1 MIYTYSLIIIF
12 LISFILKFHVIIIGI
27 NNNLNQLNDHI
38 NILFEET
45 NQKIQEKLNLCKKKI
60 KDFIFRTNTERY
72 HIKNSIF
79 DLEESLINSYDDF
92 IINLII
98 IKFPS
103 SNKNFKVIK
112 DIDENTIKINY
123 YNYSILFATNII
135 NEFSNLNDIY
145 PIYSNK
151 SYYISHKNIHFS
163 ANKNKDEL
171 EVLYKINSQNEIYNF
186 IENYNLKN
194 RYIYIEFIL
203 YDIIINK
210 INKSYKTVKST
221 FYIKRNI
228 LDTNNYFL
236 MLVKFLDNISLSFS
250 IKNTDLL
257 LFDNNDKVFKINDFY
272 DNKNNTTILD
282 NPLEYTYKKIEE
294 YNDFYF

>member
-12 LISFILKFHVIIIGI
+12 LISFILKFYVIIIGI

-38 NILFEET
+38 NNLFEET

-60 KDFIFRTNTERY
+60 KDFILRTNTDRY
-72 HIKNSIF
+72 HIKNSVF
-79 DLEESLINSYDDF
+79 ELEESLINNYDDF

-112 DIDENTIKINY
+112 DIDTNTIKINY

-135 NEFSNLNDIY
+135 NEFSNLNDVY

-151 SYYISHKNIHFS
+151 SSYISYKNVNFS
-163 ANKNKDEL
+163 NNNKDEL
-171 EVLYKINSQNEIYNF
+171 EVLYKINSQKEIYNF
-186 IENYNLKN
+186 IENYNLKS

-210 INKSYKTVKST
+210 IDKSYKTVKST

-236 MLVKFLDNISLSFS
+236 MLVKFLDNICLSSS
-250 IKNTDLL
+250 IENTDLL
-257 LFDNNDKVFKINDFY
+257 LFDNNDKVFKIIDFY
-272 DNKNNTTILD
+272 NNKNNTTILD

>member
-12 LISFILKFHVIIIGI
+12 LISFILKFYVIIIGI

-38 NILFEET
+38 NNLFEET
-45 NQKIQEKLNLCKKKI
+45 NEKIQEKLNLCKKKI
-60 KDFIFRTNTERY
+60 KDFILRTNTDRY
-72 HIKNSIF
+72 HIKNSVF
-79 DLEESLINSYDDF
+79 ELEESLINNYDDF

-112 DIDENTIKINY
+112 DIDTNTIKINY

-135 NEFSNLNDIY
+135 NEFSNLNDVY

-151 SYYISHKNIHFS
+151 SSYISYKNVNFS
-163 ANKNKDEL
+163 NNNKDEL
-171 EVLYKINSQNEIYNF
+171 EVLYKINSQKEIYNF
-186 IENYNLKN
+186 IENYNLKS

-203 YDIIINK
+203 YDIIIDK
-210 INKSYKTVKST
+210 IDKSYKTVKST

-236 MLVKFLDNISLSFS
+236 MLVKFLDNICLSSS
-250 IKNTDLL
+250 IENTDLL
-257 LFDNNDKVFKINDFY
+257 LFDNNDKVFKIIDFY
-272 DNKNNTTILD
+272 NNKNNTTILD
-282 NPLEYTYKKIEE
+282 NPLEYTYKKTEE

>member
-12 LISFILKFHVIIIGI
+12 LISFIFKFYVIIIGI

-38 NILFEET
+38 NNLFEET

-60 KDFIFRTNTERY
+60 KDFILRTNTDRY
-72 HIKNSIF
+72 HIKNSVF
-79 DLEESLINSYDDF
+79 DLEESLINNYDDF

-103 SNKNFKVIK
+103 CNKNFKVIK
-112 DIDENTIKINY
+112 NVDTNTIKINY
-123 YNYSILFATNII
+123 YNYSIFFTTNII
-135 NEFSNLNDIY
+135 NEFSNLNDVY

-151 SYYISHKNIHFS
+151 SSYISYKNVNFS
-163 ANKNKDEL
+163 NNNKDEL
-171 EVLYKINSQNEIYNF
+171 EVLYKINSQKEIYNF
-186 IENYNLKN
+186 IENYNLKS

-203 YDIIINK
+203 YDIIIDK
-210 INKSYKTVKST
+210 IDKSYKTVKST

-236 MLVKFLDNISLSFS
+236 MLVKFLDNICLSSS
-250 IKNTDLL
+250 IENTDLL
-257 LFDNNDKVFKINDFY
+257 LFDNNDKVFKIIDFY
-272 DNKNNTTILD
+272 NNKNNTILD
-282 NPLEYTYKKIEE
+282 NPLEYTYKKTEE

>member
-12 LISFILKFHVIIIGI
+12 LISFILKFYVIIIGI

-38 NILFEET
+38 NNLFEET
-45 NQKIQEKLNLCKKKI
+45 NEKIQEKLNLCKKKI
-60 KDFIFRTNTERY
+60 KDFILRTNTDRY
-72 HIKNSIF
+72 HIKNSVF
-79 DLEESLINSYDDF
+79 ELEESLINNYDDF

-98 IKFPS
+98 IKFPT

-112 DIDENTIKINY
+112 DIDTNKIKINY
-123 YNYSILFATNII
+123 YNYSILFTTNII
-135 NEFSNLNDIY
+135 NEFSNLNDVY

-151 SYYISHKNIHFS
+151 SSYISYKNVNFS
-163 ANKNKDEL
+163 NNNKDEL
-171 EVLYKINSQNEIYNF
+171 EVLYKINSQKEIYNF
-186 IENYNLKN
+186 IENYNLKS

-203 YDIIINK
+203 YDIIIDK
-210 INKSYKTVKST
+210 IDKSYKTVKST

-236 MLVKFLDNISLSFS
+236 MLVKFLDNICLSSS
-250 IKNTDLL
+250 IENTDLL
-257 LFDNNDKVFKINDFY
+257 LFDNNDKVFKIIDFY
-272 DNKNNTTILD
+272 NNKNNTTILD